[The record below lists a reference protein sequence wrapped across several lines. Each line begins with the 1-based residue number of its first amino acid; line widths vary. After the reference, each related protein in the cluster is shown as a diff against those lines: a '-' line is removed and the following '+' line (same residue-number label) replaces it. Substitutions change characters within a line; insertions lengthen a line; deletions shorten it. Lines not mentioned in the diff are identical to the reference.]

1 MHVRAATTWPS
12 SVPVA
17 MVVFLFFGAAQLG
30 YATPQSEITPSGAA
44 RQLGAIKGSVTD
56 AVTNKGLRKAYLIL
70 GGAYASVTDDQG
82 NFVFEDVKPGSYGL
96 EAEHQGYIDGHFGEA
111 GSEPIKI
118 KLAPGQTLSNIKVE
132 LTPQAVITGHVVNE
146 DGDIWTHATVN
157 MFRSKW
163 SHGHRTIQGFSGEV
177 VNDQGEFRI
186 SQVPPGKYY
195 LAAEPDSGW
204 EMRNR
209 PSGKDVVTRQPTW
222 YSNSTDLEGA
232 TPIIVGPGNQISGL
246 EIRVRRGSTHR
257 IRGRLLG
264 VDNVPPPDEKTG
276 RFGARRISADAASAA
291 AGNSKGGTIRSDGS
305 FEIVGVPPGT
315 YDLRVQ
321 QGFWF
326 TNNNVNLASV
336 KVRVD
341 DQDVE
346 DVSIELI
353 APRPVKGV
361 IEISEKGSLKPSGHI
376 VQLES
381 DTPGWSPEAVSRAD
395 GSFDFALVSPGR
407 YRIQVLGSGF
417 YLKEIRYGDVVS
429 NDGTISLT
437 GAEGRLVLL
446 LSTLGARLTG
456 TAVRTTDGK
465 ASRAKAQVVL
475 ISNRVPARL
484 ATFDQTGTFTFQDLA
499 PGTYKLYAFEGV
511 PDGAWDDS
519 DFMKELGDAGME
531 IQLTE
536 GEVKS
541 ADVRLISVS
550 DLAPIL
556 KKLGME

>member
-1 MHVRAATTWPS
+1 MRVRAAM
-12 SVPVA
+12 A
-17 MVVFLFFGAAQLG
+17 VFLFSSAAQPG
-30 YATPQSEITPSGAA
+30 YAAPQSEITPPAA
-44 RQLGAIKGSVTD
+44 VRQQCAIKGSVID
-56 AVTNKGLRKAYLIL
+56 AVTSRGLRKAYLIL
-70 GGAYASVTDDQG
+70 GGSYASITDDQG
-82 NFVFEDVKPGSYGL
+82 NFVFEDVKPGSYVL
-96 EAEHQGYIDGHFGEA
+96 NAEHQGYIDGHFGEA

-118 KLAPGQTLSNIKVE
+118 KLTPGQTLSDIKIE
-132 LTPQAVITGHVVNE
+132 LTPQAVVTGRVVNE
-146 DGDIWTHATVN
+146 DGEPWIHATVN
-157 MFRSKW
+157 MFRCKW

-186 SQVPPGKYY
+186 GQVPPGKYY

-209 PSGKDVVTRQPTW
+209 PSGKKIVIRQPTW
-222 YSNSTDLEGA
+222 YSNSPDLEGA
-232 TPIIVGPGNQISGL
+232 APIIVGPGNQISGL
-246 EIRVRRGSTHR
+246 EIRLRRGSTHR
-257 IRGRLLG
+257 IRGKLLA
-264 VDNVPPPDEKTG
+264 VDTVPPPDEKTG
-276 RFGARRISADAASAA
+276 RFGARRISAHLASAA
-291 AGNSKGGTIRSDGS
+291 AVNSKSGTIRSDGT
-305 FEIVGVPPGT
+305 FEIAGVPPGT
-315 YDLRVQ
+315 YELSVD
-321 QGFWF
+321 QGFPF
-326 TNNNVNLASV
+326 GSNVHLASV
-336 KVRVD
+336 KVRIE
-341 DQDVE
+341 DQDLE

-361 IEISEKGSLKPSGHI
+361 IEISDKGSIKPSGHI

-429 NDGTISLT
+429 TDGTISVT

-446 LSTLGARLTG
+446 LSTLGARLSG
-456 TAVRTTDGK
+456 TVTRTTDGK
-465 ASRAKAQVVL
+465 ASRAKPQVVL

-484 ATFDQTGTFTFQDLA
+484 GAFDQTGTFTFQDLA

-511 PDGAWDDS
+511 PDGAWEDP
-519 DFMKELGDAGME
+519 DFMKEVGDASIE

-541 ADVRLISVS
+541 ADVPLIPMS

-556 KKLGME
+556 KKLGIE